1 MTENDKKIQRMC
13 IKIVRTLDDYM
24 DNNNGDKEGVKLAVV
39 MSAMTRIL
47 ATMAASLGM
56 PQEMVIAALIADMES
71 AHESMVEDEVKH

>member
-1 MTENDKKIQRMC
+1 MTENDRKIQRMC
-13 IKIVRTLDDYM
+13 VKIVRTLDDYM
-24 DNNNGDKEGVKLAVV
+24 DNNGDKEGVKLAVV

>member
-1 MTENDKKIQRMC
+1 MTENDRKIQRMC
-13 IKIVRTLDDYM
+13 VKIVRTLDDYM

>member
-13 IKIVRTLDDYM
+13 IRIVRTLDDYM
-24 DNNNGDKEGVKLAVV
+24 DNDGDKEGVKLAVV

-56 PQEMVIAALIADMES
+56 PQEMVIEAIKADMES
-71 AHESMVEDEVKH
+71 AYESMAQDEVKH

>member
-1 MTENDKKIQRMC
+1 MTENDRKIQRMC
-13 IKIVRTLDDYM
+13 VKIVRTLDDYM

-71 AHESMVEDEVKH
+71 AHESMAEDEVKH

>member
-13 IKIVRTLDDYM
+13 IRIVHTLDDYM

-71 AHESMVEDEVKH
+71 AYESMTEDEVKH

>member
-1 MTENDKKIQRMC
+1 MTEDDKKIQRMC
-13 IKIVRTLDDYM
+13 IRIVRTLDDYM

-56 PQEMVIAALIADMES
+56 PQEMVIEAIKADMDL
-71 AHESMVEDEVKH
+71 AHESMAEDEVKH

>member
-13 IKIVRTLDDYM
+13 VKIVRTLDDYM

-56 PQEMVIAALIADMES
+56 PQEMVIAAIKADMES

>member
-56 PQEMVIAALIADMES
+56 PQEIVIEAIKADMES

>member
-71 AHESMVEDEVKH
+71 AHESMAEDEVKH